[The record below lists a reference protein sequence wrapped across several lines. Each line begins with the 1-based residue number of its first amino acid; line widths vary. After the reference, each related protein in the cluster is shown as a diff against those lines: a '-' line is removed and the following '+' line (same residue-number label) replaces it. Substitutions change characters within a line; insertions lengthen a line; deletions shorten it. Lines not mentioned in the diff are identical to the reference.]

1 MEICIGKG
9 DTQIKLKRIKKVPTI
24 LQMENV
30 ECGAASLGMV
40 LAYYKKYVPL
50 EQLRSDCSVSRDGCN
65 MKNIARA
72 AMHHKMKV
80 RALRTDIDGLKHEV
94 ILPAIIHWD
103 FNHFV
108 VLCGFKKD
116 SALIND
122 PALGRVNIKLDEFSR
137 MFTGIV
143 LELVPTDDF
152 IPEGEPK
159 SIVKFLRQRLKHSI
173 APIVYILISGF
184 LSSLVLALTPLF
196 SKIFTDYI
204 LFDRSNDW
212 LLPVLGAMAAAMITN
227 FIVEALQAIYLLKV
241 RGKLATSSSTMFI
254 WHVLSLPVEFF
265 AQRYAGDI
273 SERQDS
279 NEEMAEIIC
288 TRITPVFLNVVMIGL
303 YLAVLV
309 YFDALM
315 ALVGLLVAIINITF
329 VTYISRVNADKS
341 RVLMRD
347 MGRLSGMT
355 LAGIDMIETIKSSG
369 AENGYFEKW
378 MGYQVKVI
386 NGNKD
391 IQTKNIYLRVVPQIL
406 QKLLD
411 VFVIVM
417 GVYNILNGS
426 FTVGILLSFQ
436 GFMNEFLQPVNML
449 LDLGEAMQTV
459 KAQAERVEDIMNYKT
474 DSIYGNSLPED
485 NGREDL
491 KPDTSRD
498 LQTDTAQM
506 YRKLKGEIEL
516 VDVTFS
522 YGRLAEPVIKN
533 FNLKIEA
540 GKSVAIVGSS
550 GSGKSTLA
558 KLVSGLYDVNSG
570 KILFDGKMRSQYPE
584 EVFANSLAVVDQGAT
599 VFNDTIRN
607 NITMW
612 NELVKERD
620 IITACKDACIHE
632 DIVKRAGGYDD
643 IILEGGRNMSGG
655 QRQRIDIARALAANP
670 SILILDEATSAL
682 DTTTEKT
689 VMDAVKKRNITMI
702 IIAHR
707 VSAIR
712 DADQIIFLENGQI
725 AERGTH
731 EELMKLNGK
740 YAKLVTSD

>member
-1 MEICIGKG
+1 
-9 DTQIKLKRIKKVPTI
+9 
-24 LQMENV
+24 MENV
-30 ECGAASLGMV
+30 ECGAASLGMI
-40 LAYYKKYVPL
+40 LAYYKKIIPL

-65 MKNIARA
+65 MKNMAKA
-72 AMHHKMKV
+72 AIHYKMKV
-80 RALRTDIDGLKHEV
+80 RALKTDIEGLKQNV
-94 ILPAIIHWD
+94 TLPAIIHWD

-108 VLCGFKKD
+108 VLCGFKRD
-116 SALIND
+116 YVLIND
-122 PALGRVNIKLDEFSR
+122 PALGKVNIKLDEFSR

-143 LELVPTDDF
+143 LELVPSEEF
-152 IPEGEPK
+152 ISEGEPK
-159 SIVKFLRQRLKHSI
+159 SIINFLRQRLKHSI
-173 APIVYILISGF
+173 APSVFILILGMISA
-184 LSSLVLALTPLF
+184 LILALTPLF

-204 LFDRSNDW
+204 LFDKSMDW
-212 LLPVLGAMAAAMITN
+212 LLPVLGAMAAAMLLN

-254 WHVLSLPVEFF
+254 WHILSLPIEFF
-265 AQRYAGDI
+265 GQRYAGDI

-288 TRITPVFLNVVMIGL
+288 TKITPVFLNVVMIGL
-303 YLAVLV
+303 YLTVLI
-309 YFDALM
+309 YFDVLI
-315 ALVGLLVAIINITF
+315 ALVGLIVAIANITF
-329 VTYISRVNADKS
+329 VTYISKINADKS

-378 MGYQVKVI
+378 MGHLVKVI

-391 IQTKNIYLRVVPQIL
+391 IQTKNIYLRVIPQIL

-411 VFVIVM
+411 VFVIAM

-436 GFMNEFLQPVNML
+436 GFMYEFLQPVNML

-459 KAQAERVEDIMNYKT
+459 KAQTERVEDVMNYKT
-474 DSIYGNSLPED
+474 DSSYGNSLAKD
-485 NGREDL
+485 NSSD
-491 KPDTSRD
+491 D
-498 LQTDTAQM
+498 LQISATQE
-506 YRKLKGEIEL
+506 YHQLKGNIEL
-516 VDVTFS
+516 VDVTFG
-522 YGRLAEPVIKN
+522 YGRLAEPIISN
-533 FNLKIEA
+533 FSLKIEA
-540 GKSVAIVGSS
+540 GKSVAIVGGT

-558 KLVSGLYDVNSG
+558 KLISGLYDVSTG
-570 KILFDGKMRSQYPE
+570 KILFDGKIRAQYPE
-584 EVFANSLAVVDQGAT
+584 KVIANSLAVVDQGAT
-599 VFNDTIRN
+599 VFNDTIKN

-620 IITACKDACIHE
+620 IVTACKDACIHE

-655 QRQRIDIARALAANP
+655 QRQRIDIARALTVNP

-682 DTTTEKT
+682 DATTEKT
-689 VMDAVKKRNITMI
+689 IMDAIKKRHMTMI

-712 DADQIIFLENGQI
+712 DSDQIIFLENGRI
-725 AERGTH
+725 SESGTH

-740 YAKLVTSD
+740 YASLVTAD

>member
-1 MEICIGKG
+1 MLINLKG
-9 DTQIKLKRIKKVPTI
+9 IKKVPTI

-40 LAYYKKYVPL
+40 LAFYKKYIPL

-65 MKNIARA
+65 MKNIAKA
-72 AMHHKMKV
+72 AMHYKLNV
-80 RALRTDIDGLKHEV
+80 RALKTDIDGLKQNV
-94 ILPAIIHWD
+94 KLPAIIHWD

-108 VLCGFKKD
+108 VVCGFKKD
-116 SALIND
+116 SVVIND
-122 PALGRVNIKLDEFSR
+122 PALGRLNIKLPEFSR

-143 LELVPTDDF
+143 LELVPSEDF
-152 IPEGEPK
+152 IAEGEPK
-159 SIVKFLRQRLKHSI
+159 SIIKFLKQRLKHSI
-173 APIVYILISGF
+173 VPIVYILILGII
-184 LSSLVLALTPLF
+184 SSLILGLTPLF

-204 LFDRSNDW
+204 LFDKSKDW
-212 LLPVLGAMAAAMITN
+212 LLPVLGAMTAAMIVN
-227 FIVEALQAIYLLKV
+227 FIVEALQAVYLLKV

-265 AQRYAGDI
+265 TQRYAGDI

-279 NEEMAEIIC
+279 NEEIAEIIC
-288 TRITPVFLNVVMIGL
+288 TKITPVFLNVIMIGL
-303 YLAVLV
+303 YLIVLI
-309 YFDALM
+309 YFDVLM
-315 ALVGLLVAIINITF
+315 ALVGLMVAIINISF
-329 VTYISRVNADKS
+329 VTYISKVNADRS

-391 IQTKNIYLRVVPQIL
+391 IQTKNIYLRVIPQIL

-411 VFVIVM
+411 VFVIAM

-436 GFMNEFLQPVNML
+436 GFMSEFLQPVNML

-459 KAQAERVEDIMNYKT
+459 KAQAERVEDVMNYKT
-474 DSIYGNSLPED
+474 DSIYANNSSTD
-485 NGREDL
+485 NGCG
-491 KPDTSRD
+491 D
-498 LQTDTAQM
+498 LQEDTARE
-506 YRKLKGEIEL
+506 YRQLKGCIEL
-516 VDVTFS
+516 VDVTFG
-522 YGRLAEPVIKN
+522 YGRLTEPIIRN
-533 FNLKIEA
+533 FSLKIEA
-540 GKSVAIVGSS
+540 GQSVAIVGGT

-558 KLVSGLYDVNSG
+558 KLISGLYEVRSG

-599 VFNDTIRN
+599 VFNDTIKN

-620 IITACKDACIHE
+620 IIAACKDACIHE
-632 DIVKRAGGYDD
+632 DIVKRASGYDD

-655 QRQRIDIARALAANP
+655 QRQRIDIARALVVNP

-682 DTTTEKT
+682 DTATEKK
-689 VMDAVKKRNITMI
+689 VMDAIKKRHITMI

-712 DADQIIFLENGQI
+712 DSDQIIFLENGQI
-725 AERGTH
+725 AEMGTH

-740 YAKLVTSD
+740 YARPVTSD

>member
-1 MEICIGKG
+1 
-9 DTQIKLKRIKKVPTI
+9 
-24 LQMENV
+24 MENV

-40 LAYYKKYVPL
+40 LAFYKKFIPL
-50 EQLRSDCSVSRDGCN
+50 EQLRSDCCVSRDGCN
-65 MKNIARA
+65 MKSIARA
-72 AMHHKMKV
+72 AIHHKMKV
-80 RALRTDIDGLKHEV
+80 RALKTDIEGLKQNV
-94 ILPAIIHWD
+94 TLPVIIHWD

-108 VLCGFKKD
+108 VVCGFKKD
-116 SALIND
+116 SVLIND
-122 PALGRVNIKLDEFSR
+122 PALGRINVKLDEFSR
-137 MFTGIV
+137 VFTGIV
-143 LELVPTDDF
+143 LELVPTEGF
-152 IPEGEPK
+152 VPEGEPK
-159 SIVKFLRQRLKHSI
+159 NIIKFLRQRLKHSI
-173 APIVYILISGF
+173 APIIFILIAGII
-184 LSSLVLALTPLF
+184 SSIVLALTPLF

-204 LFDRSNDW
+204 LFDKSIDL
-212 LLPVLGAMAAAMITN
+212 LLPLLGVMAAAMAVN
-227 FIVEALQAIYLLKV
+227 FIVEALQAVYLLKV
-241 RGKLATSSSTMFI
+241 RGKLATSSGTMFI

-273 SERQDS
+273 SERQES

-288 TRITPVFLNVVMIGL
+288 TKITPVFLNVVMIGL
-303 YLAVLV
+303 YLTILI

-315 ALVGLLVAIINITF
+315 ALVGLMVAIINITF
-329 VTYISRVNADKS
+329 VTYISKVNADKS

-391 IQTKNIYLRVVPQIL
+391 IQEKNIYLRVVPQIL

-436 GFMNEFLQPVNML
+436 GFMYEFLQPVNML
-449 LDLGEAMQTV
+449 LELGEAMQTV
-459 KAQAERVEDIMNYKT
+459 KAQAERVEDVMNYKT
-474 DSIYGNSLPED
+474 DSIYGNSLPEG
-485 NGREDL
+485 NESSQSQ
-491 KPDTSRD
+491 PDATFE
-498 LQTDTAQM
+498 
-506 YRKLKGEIEL
+506 YRQLKGDIEL
-516 VDVTFS
+516 VDVTFG
-522 YGRLAEPVIKN
+522 YGRLAEPIIKN
-533 FNLKIEA
+533 FSLKIET
-540 GKSVAIVGSS
+540 GKSVAIVGGS

-558 KLVSGLYDVNSG
+558 KLVSGLYEVSSG
-570 KILFDGKMRSQYPE
+570 KILFDGKSRSEYPE
-584 EVFANSLAVVDQGAT
+584 EVFTNSLAVVDQAAT
-599 VFNDTIRN
+599 VFNDTIKN

-612 NELVKERD
+612 NELVKEQD
-620 IITACKDACIHE
+620 IISACKDACIHE
-632 DIVKRAGGYDD
+632 DIVKRTGGYDD

-682 DTTTEKT
+682 DTATEKK
-689 VMDAVKKRNITMI
+689 VMDAVKNRHITLI

-707 VSAIR
+707 LSAIR
-712 DADQIIFLENGQI
+712 DADQIIFLEKGQI
-725 AERGTH
+725 IERGTH

-740 YAKLVTSD
+740 YARLVTND

>member
-1 MEICIGKG
+1 
-9 DTQIKLKRIKKVPTI
+9 
-24 LQMENV
+24 MENV

-40 LAYYKKYVPL
+40 LAYYKKYIPL

-65 MKNIARA
+65 LKNIARA
-72 AMHHKMKV
+72 AMHYKLKV
-80 RALRTDIDGLKHEV
+80 RALKTDIEGLKQNV
-94 ILPAIIHWD
+94 TLPAIIHWD

-108 VLCGFKKD
+108 VVCGFKKD
-116 SALIND
+116 SVIIND
-122 PALGRVNIKLDEFSR
+122 PALGRVNIKMDEFSR

-143 LELVPTDDF
+143 LELVPSEEFT
-152 IPEGEPK
+152 PEGEPK

-173 APIVYILISGF
+173 APIVYILALGM
-184 LSSLVLALTPLF
+184 LSSVIFALTPLF

-204 LFDRSNDW
+204 LFDKSNDW
-212 LLPVLGAMAAAMITN
+212 LLPLLGAMAAAMITY

-241 RGKLATSSSTMFI
+241 RGKLAAASSTMFI

-273 SERQDS
+273 SERQDC

-303 YLAVLV
+303 YLTVLI
-309 YFDALM
+309 YFDVLM
-315 ALVGLLVAIINITF
+315 ALVGLLVAVINIAF
-329 VTYISRVNADKS
+329 VTYISGVNADKS

-347 MGRLSGMT
+347 MGRLSGMA

-369 AENGYFEKW
+369 AESGYFEKW
-378 MGYQVKVI
+378 MGYQTKVI

-391 IQTKNIYLRVVPQIL
+391 IQTRNIYLRVIPQIL

-436 GFMNEFLQPVNML
+436 SFMYEFLQPVNML

-459 KAQAERVEDIMNYKT
+459 KAQAERVEDVMNYKT
-474 DSIYGNSLPED
+474 DSIYANGLSED
-485 NGREDL
+485 NSGGDI
-491 KPDTSRD
+491 
-498 LQTDTAQM
+498 QADTALE
-506 YRKLKGEIEL
+506 YRQLKGDIEL
-516 VDVTFS
+516 ADVTFG

-533 FNLKIEA
+533 FSLKIEA
-540 GKSVAIVGSS
+540 GKSVAIVGGT

-558 KLVSGLYDVNSG
+558 KLISGLYEVNSG

-599 VFNDTIRN
+599 VFNDTIKN

-612 NELVKERD
+612 NELAKELD
-620 IITACKDACIHE
+620 IVSACKDACIHE
-632 DIVKRAGGYDD
+632 DIVKRAGGYDE

-655 QRQRIDIARALAANP
+655 QRQRIDIARALAVNP
-670 SILILDEATSAL
+670 SIIILDEATSAL
-682 DTTTEKT
+682 DTTTEKK
-689 VMDAVKKRNITMI
+689 VMDAIKKRHMTMI

-712 DADQIIFLENGQI
+712 DAEQIIFLENGQI

-731 EELMKLNGK
+731 EELMRLNGK
-740 YAKLVTSD
+740 YARLVTAD

>member
-1 MEICIGKG
+1 
-9 DTQIKLKRIKKVPTI
+9 
-24 LQMENV
+24 MENV
-30 ECGAASLGMV
+30 ECGAASLGMI
-40 LAYYKKYVPL
+40 LAYYKKFVPL

-65 MKNIARA
+65 IKNMAKA
-72 AMHHKMKV
+72 AMHYKMKV
-80 RALRTDIDGLKHEV
+80 RALKTDIVGLKQSV
-94 ILPAIIHWD
+94 TLPAIIHWD

-108 VLCGFKKD
+108 VVCGFKKD
-116 SALIND
+116 CVFIND

-143 LELVPTDDF
+143 LELVPSDEF
-152 IPEGEPK
+152 ISDGEPK
-159 SIVKFLRQRLKHSI
+159 SIIDFLRQRLKHSI
-173 APIVYILISGF
+173 APIVFILILGV
-184 LSSLVLALTPLF
+184 LSSLIVAVTPLF

-204 LFDRSNDW
+204 LFDKSNDW
-212 LLPVLGAMAAAMITN
+212 LLPILGAMMAAMLIN
-227 FIVEALQAIYLLKV
+227 FLVEALQAIYLLKV

-254 WHVLSLPVEFF
+254 WHILSLPIEFF

-288 TRITPVFLNVVMIGL
+288 TKITPVFLNVVMIGL
-303 YLAVLV
+303 YLTVLI
-309 YFDALM
+309 YFDALI
-315 ALVGLLVAIINITF
+315 ALVGLIVAIVNITF
-329 VTYISRVNADKS
+329 VTYIAKSNADKS

-378 MGYQVKVI
+378 MGHQVKVI

-391 IQTKNIYLRVVPQIL
+391 IQTKNIYLRVIPQIL

-411 VFVIVM
+411 VFVIAM
-417 GVYNILNGS
+417 GVYNILNGN

-436 GFMNEFLQPVNML
+436 GFMYEFLQPVNML

-459 KAQAERVEDIMNYKT
+459 KAQAERVEDVMKYKT
-474 DSIYGNSLPED
+474 NSSYGNSI
-485 NGREDL
+485 
-491 KPDTSRD
+491 SRD
-498 LQTDTAQM
+498 NSGSNLQISTTQE
-506 YRKLKGEIEL
+506 YHQLKGSIEL
-516 VDVTFS
+516 VDVTFG
-522 YGRLAEPVIKN
+522 YGRLAQPIISN
-533 FNLKIEA
+533 FSLKIEA
-540 GKSVAIVGSS
+540 GKAVAIVGGS

-558 KLVSGLYDVNSG
+558 KLISGLYDVSTG
-570 KILFDGKMRSQYPE
+570 KILIDGKMRSQYPE
-584 EVFANSLAVVDQGAT
+584 EVIANSLAVVDQGAT
-599 VFNDTIRN
+599 VFNDTIKN

-620 IITACKDACIHE
+620 IVTACKDACIHE

-655 QRQRIDIARALAANP
+655 QRQRIDIARALAINP

-682 DTTTEKT
+682 DATTEKNI
-689 VMDAVKKRNITMI
+689 MDAIKKRHMTMI

-712 DADQIIFLENGQI
+712 DADQIIFLENGRI
-725 AERGTH
+725 TESGTH

-740 YAKLVTSD
+740 YASLVTAD

>member
-1 MEICIGKG
+1 MN
-9 DTQIKLKRIKKVPTI
+9 RIKKVPAI

-30 ECGAASLGMV
+30 ECGAASLGMI
-40 LAYYKKYVPL
+40 LAYYKKFVPL

-65 MKNIARA
+65 IKNMAKA
-72 AMHHKMKV
+72 AMHYKMKV
-80 RALRTDIDGLKHEV
+80 RALKTDIVGLKQSV
-94 ILPAIIHWD
+94 TLPAIIHWD

-108 VLCGFKKD
+108 VVCGFKKD
-116 SALIND
+116 CVFIND

-143 LELVPTDDF
+143 LELVPSDEF
-152 IPEGEPK
+152 ISDGEPK
-159 SIVKFLRQRLKHSI
+159 SIIDFLRQRLKHSI
-173 APIVYILISGF
+173 APIVFILILGV
-184 LSSLVLALTPLF
+184 LSSLIVAVTPLF

-204 LFDRSNDW
+204 LFDKSNDW
-212 LLPVLGAMAAAMITN
+212 LLPILGAMMAAMLIN
-227 FIVEALQAIYLLKV
+227 FLVEALQAIYLLKV

-254 WHVLSLPVEFF
+254 WHILSLPIEFF

-288 TRITPVFLNVVMIGL
+288 TKITPVFLNVVMIGL
-303 YLAVLV
+303 YLTVLI
-309 YFDALM
+309 YFDALI
-315 ALVGLLVAIINITF
+315 ALVGLIVAIVNITF
-329 VTYISRVNADKS
+329 VTYIAKSNADKS

-378 MGYQVKVI
+378 MGHQVKVI

-391 IQTKNIYLRVVPQIL
+391 IQTKNIYLRVIPQIL

-411 VFVIVM
+411 VFVIAM
-417 GVYNILNGS
+417 GVYNILNGN

-436 GFMNEFLQPVNML
+436 GFMYEFLQPVNML

-459 KAQAERVEDIMNYKT
+459 KAQAERVEDVMKYKT
-474 DSIYGNSLPED
+474 NSSYGNSI
-485 NGREDL
+485 
-491 KPDTSRD
+491 SRD
-498 LQTDTAQM
+498 NSGSNLQISTTQE
-506 YRKLKGEIEL
+506 YHQLKGSIEL
-516 VDVTFS
+516 VDVTFG
-522 YGRLAEPVIKN
+522 YGRLAQPIISN
-533 FNLKIEA
+533 FSLKIEA
-540 GKSVAIVGSS
+540 GKAVAIVGGS

-558 KLVSGLYDVNSG
+558 KLISGLYDVSTG
-570 KILFDGKMRSQYPE
+570 KILIDGKMRSQYPE
-584 EVFANSLAVVDQGAT
+584 EVIANSLAVVDQGAT
-599 VFNDTIRN
+599 VFNDTIKN

-620 IITACKDACIHE
+620 IVTACKDACIHE

-655 QRQRIDIARALAANP
+655 QRQRIDIARALAINP

-682 DTTTEKT
+682 DATTEKNI
-689 VMDAVKKRNITMI
+689 MDAIKKRHMTMI

-712 DADQIIFLENGQI
+712 DADQIIFLENGRI
-725 AERGTH
+725 TESGTH

-740 YAKLVTSD
+740 YASLVTAD

>member
-1 MEICIGKG
+1 
-9 DTQIKLKRIKKVPTI
+9 
-24 LQMENV
+24 
-30 ECGAASLGMV
+30 
-40 LAYYKKYVPL
+40 
-50 EQLRSDCSVSRDGCN
+50 
-65 MKNIARA
+65 
-72 AMHHKMKV
+72 MHYKMKV
-80 RALRTDIDGLKHEV
+80 RALRTDIEGLKQNV
-94 ILPAIIHWD
+94 SFPAIIHWD

-108 VLCGFKKD
+108 VVCGFKKN
-116 SALIND
+116 SVLIND

-143 LELVPTDDF
+143 LELVPSEDF
-152 IPEGEPK
+152 TPEGEPK
-159 SIVKFLRQRLKHSI
+159 SMVKFLRQRLRNSI
-173 APIVYILISGF
+173 APLVYILISGII
-184 LSSLVLALTPLF
+184 SSLVLALTPLF

-204 LFDRSNDW
+204 LFDKSKDW
-212 LLPVLGAMAAAMITN
+212 LLPLLGAMAVAMIAN

-288 TRITPVFLNVVMIGL
+288 TKITPVFLNVVMIGL
-303 YLAVLV
+303 YLTVLI
-309 YFDALM
+309 YFDVLM
-315 ALVGLLVAIINITF
+315 ALVGLAVAILNLVL
-329 VTYISRVNADKS
+329 VTYISKMNADKS

-378 MGYQVKVI
+378 MGYQAKVI
-386 NGNKD
+386 NGTSE
-391 IQTKNIYLRVVPQIL
+391 IQTRNIYLRMIPQIL

-411 VFVIVM
+411 VFVIAM

-436 GFMNEFLQPVNML
+436 GFLYEFLQPVNML

-459 KAQAERVEDIMNYKT
+459 KAQAERVEDVMNYKT
-474 DSIYGNSLPED
+474 SIYENSFLGGNSSLNLQAD
-485 NGREDL
+485 NPCEYLRLNGD
-491 KPDTSRD
+491 
-498 LQTDTAQM
+498 
-506 YRKLKGEIEL
+506 IEL
-516 VDVTFS
+516 VDVTFG
-522 YGRLAEPVIKN
+522 YGRLTEPIIKN
-533 FNLKIEA
+533 FSLKIEA
-540 GKSVAIVGSS
+540 GKSVAVVGGS

-558 KLVSGLYDVNSG
+558 KLISGLYEVSAG
-570 KILFDGKMRSQYPE
+570 KILFDGKMSCEYPG

-599 VFNDTIRN
+599 VFNDTVKN

-612 NELVKERD
+612 NDLVKKQD
-620 IITACKDACIHE
+620 IITASKDACIHE
-632 DIVKRAGGYDD
+632 DIVKRAEGYDD

-655 QRQRIDIARALAANP
+655 QRQRIDIARALVVNP

-682 DTTTEKT
+682 DAATEKK
-689 VMDAVKKRNITMI
+689 VMDAIKKRNITTV
-702 IIAHR
+702 IIAQR

-712 DADQIIFLENGQI
+712 DADRIIFLENGQI
-725 AERGTH
+725 AESGTH

-740 YAKLVTSD
+740 YARLVTAD

>member
-1 MEICIGKG
+1 
-9 DTQIKLKRIKKVPTI
+9 
-24 LQMENV
+24 MENV
-30 ECGAASLGMV
+30 ECGAASLGMI
-40 LAYYKKYVPL
+40 LAYYNKFVPL

-65 MKNIARA
+65 IKNIAKA
-72 AMHHKMKV
+72 AMHYKMKV
-80 RALRTDIDGLKHEV
+80 RALKTDIDGLKQS
-94 ILPAIIHWD
+94 ITLPAIIHWD

-108 VLCGFKKD
+108 VVCGFKKD
-116 SALIND
+116 YVFIND
-122 PALGRVNIKLDEFSR
+122 PALGRVSVKIDEFSR

-143 LELVPTDDF
+143 LELVPSEEFTS
-152 IPEGEPK
+152 EGEPK
-159 SIVKFLRQRLKHSI
+159 SIIGFLIQRLKHSI
-173 APIVYILISGF
+173 APIVFILILGF
-184 LSSLVLALTPLF
+184 LSSLIVAVTPLF

-204 LFDRSNDW
+204 LFDKSNDW
-212 LLPVLGAMAAAMITN
+212 LLPILGAMAAAMLLN

-254 WHVLSLPVEFF
+254 WHILSLPIEFF

-279 NEEMAEIIC
+279 NEDMAEIIC
-288 TRITPVFLNVVMIGL
+288 TKITPVFLNVVMIGL
-303 YLAVLV
+303 YLTVLI
-309 YFDALM
+309 YFDALI
-315 ALVGLLVAIINITF
+315 ALVGLIVAIVNITF
-329 VTYISRVNADKS
+329 VTYIAKSNADKS

-347 MGRLSGMT
+347 MGKLSGMT

-391 IQTKNIYLRVVPQIL
+391 IQTKNIYLRVIPQIL
-406 QKLLD
+406 QKLLE

-417 GVYNILNGS
+417 GVYNILNGN

-436 GFMNEFLQPVNML
+436 GFMYEFLQPVNML

-459 KAQAERVEDIMNYKT
+459 KAQAERVEDVMNYKT
-474 DSIYGNSLPED
+474 SSSYRNSLSKD
-485 NGREDL
+485 NSSGDL
-491 KPDTSRD
+491 KINTT
-498 LQTDTAQM
+498 QEHHQ
-506 YRKLKGEIEL
+506 LKGSIEL
-516 VDVTFS
+516 VDVTFGYS
-522 YGRLAEPVIKN
+522 RLAQPIISN
-533 FNLKIEA
+533 FSLKIEA
-540 GKSVAIVGSS
+540 GKSIAIVGGS

-558 KLVSGLYDVNSG
+558 KLISGLYDVSTG
-570 KILFDGKMRSQYPE
+570 EILIDGKLRSQYPK
-584 EVFANSLAVVDQGAT
+584 EVIANSLAVVDQGAT
-599 VFNDTIRN
+599 VFNDTIKN

-612 NELVKERD
+612 NELAKERD
-620 IITACKDACIHE
+620 IVTASKDACIHE

-655 QRQRIDIARALAANP
+655 QRQRIDIARALAVNP

-682 DTTTEKT
+682 DATTEKT
-689 VMDAVKKRNITMI
+689 IMDAIKKRQITTI

-712 DADQIIFLENGQI
+712 DADQIIFLENGRI
-725 AERGTH
+725 TESGTH

-740 YAKLVTSD
+740 YASLVTAD

>member
-1 MEICIGKG
+1 
-9 DTQIKLKRIKKVPTI
+9 
-24 LQMENV
+24 MENV
-30 ECGAASLGMV
+30 ECGAASLGMI
-40 LAYYKKYVPL
+40 LAYYKRFVPL

-65 MKNIARA
+65 IKNIAKA
-72 AMHHKMKV
+72 AMHYKMKV
-80 RALRTDIDGLKHEV
+80 RALKTDIDGLKQSV
-94 ILPAIIHWD
+94 TLPAIIHWD

-108 VLCGFKKD
+108 VVCGFKKD
-116 SALIND
+116 YVFIND
-122 PALGRVNIKLDEFSR
+122 PALGRVNVKLDEFSR

-143 LELVPTDDF
+143 LELVPSEEF
-152 IPEGEPK
+152 ISEGEPK
-159 SIVKFLRQRLKHSI
+159 SIIGFLRQRLKHSI
-173 APIVYILISGF
+173 ASIVFILILGA
-184 LSSLVLALTPLF
+184 LSSVIVAVTPLF

-204 LFDRSNDW
+204 LFDKSNDW
-212 LLPVLGAMAAAMITN
+212 LLPILGAMTAAMLLN
-227 FIVEALQAIYLLKV
+227 FVVEAVQAIYLLKV

-254 WHVLSLPVEFF
+254 WHILSLPIEFF

-279 NEEMAEIIC
+279 NEDMAEIIC
-288 TRITPVFLNVVMIGL
+288 TKITPVFLNVIMIGL
-303 YLAVLV
+303 YLTVLI
-309 YFDALM
+309 YFDALI
-315 ALVGLLVAIINITF
+315 ALVGLIVAIINITF
-329 VTYISRVNADKS
+329 ATYISKLNADKS

-347 MGRLSGMT
+347 MGKLSGMT

-378 MGYQVKVI
+378 MGYQVKVV

-391 IQTKNIYLRVVPQIL
+391 IQTKNIYLRVIPQIL

-417 GVYNILNGS
+417 GVYNILNGN

-436 GFMNEFLQPVNML
+436 GFMYEFLQPVNML

-459 KAQAERVEDIMNYKT
+459 KAQAERVEDVMNYKT
-474 DSIYGNSLPED
+474 NNSSE
-485 NGREDL
+485 NIIA
-491 KPDTSRD
+491 KDTNSGT
-498 LQTDTAQM
+498 LQVNTTQE
-506 YRKLKGEIEL
+506 YQQLKGSIEL
-516 VDVTFS
+516 VEVTFGYS
-522 YGRLAEPVIKN
+522 RLAPPIISN

-540 GKSVAIVGSS
+540 GKSVAIVGGS

-558 KLVSGLYDVNSG
+558 KLISGLYDVTAG
-570 KILFDGKMRSQYPE
+570 KILLDGKLRLQYPE
-584 EVFANSLAVVDQGAT
+584 EVIANSLAVVDQGAT
-599 VFNDTIRN
+599 VFNDTIKN

-620 IITACKDACIHE
+620 IVTACKDACIHE
-632 DIVKRAGGYDD
+632 DIVKRTGGYDD

-655 QRQRIDIARALAANP
+655 QRQRIDIARALTVNP

-682 DTTTEKT
+682 DATTEKT
-689 VMDAVKKRNITMI
+689 IMDAIKKRRITMI

-725 AERGTH
+725 TESGTH

-740 YAKLVTSD
+740 YACLVTAD